1 MKPPTRLDAEMR
13 SLRVRLLLPLSLVL
27 GIIGIWGDQE
37 RGARAQQPRGGNE
50 GAVKTMDGGTP
61 VPPPG
66 R

>member
-1 MKPPTRLDAEMR
+1 MR
-13 SLRVRLLLPLSLVL
+13 VWFMVGALVL